1 MQKIDKES
9 CPTCGKPGQDVG
21 LSDVTIRQ
29 EDGSSKKLTNTPLF
43 RCISGCTQDTSY
55 GGEWEKEWV
64 IDGDQKVSVQPSAS
78 EFA

>member
-1 MQKIDKES
+1 MQKIDRES
-9 CPTCGKPGQDVG
+9 CPTCGKPGQYVG

-29 EDGSSKKLTNTPLF
+29 EDGSHKKLTNTSLY
-43 RCISGCTQDTSY
+43 RCISGCIHDTTH

-64 IDGDQKVSVQPSAS
+64 MDGDQKISVQPSAS